1 MPNLL
6 RLCAR
11 SRAPSP
17 NSRDVVVATTEE
29 ETAGVSNDYDN
40 DEDGHDDADDKA
52 DNAAIA
58 AEGEDNERR
67 CHQSYKQQST
77 VQAGGGNNVEEDK

>member
-1 MPNLL
+1 M
-6 RLCAR
+6 
-11 SRAPSP
+11 
-17 NSRDVVVATTEE
+17 VATTEE

-67 CHQSYKQQST
+67 CHQSI
-77 VQAGGGNNVEEDK
+77 